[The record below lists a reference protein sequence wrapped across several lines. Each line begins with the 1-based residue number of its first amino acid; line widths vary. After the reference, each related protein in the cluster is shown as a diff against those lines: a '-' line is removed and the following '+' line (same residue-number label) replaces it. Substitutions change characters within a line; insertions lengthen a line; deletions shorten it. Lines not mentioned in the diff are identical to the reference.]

1 MDGAD
6 PMKPTGAQIAAIADT
21 RTQTAQHTGCS
32 EWDNGGIRAALL
44 ATEGPPADVLAAAC
58 LAAGD
63 PKLNYPSEQALRVHW
78 PKNATTQPRVSNDVM
93 CIDHRD
99 HVMPCTHRD
108 HIGDMTPEQIAEAA
122 AECKRMAAQA
132 QAEAQTRR
140 AEIENRRQ
148 EATR

>member
-1 MDGAD
+1 
-6 PMKPTGAQIAAIADT
+6 MKPTGAQIAAIADI
-21 RTQTAQHTGCS
+21 RTHTAQHAGCS

-44 ATEGPPADVLAAAC
+44 ATEGAPGDVIAAAA

-78 PKNATTQPRVSNDVM
+78 PKNATTQPRVSNDVR
-93 CIDHRD
+93 CDIHDD

-108 HIGDMTPEQIAEAA
+108 HLGDMTPEQIAEAA
-122 AECKRMAAQA
+122 AECRRAAAQA
-132 QAEAQTRR
+132 LADAETRR
-140 AEIENRRQ
+140 AEIDTKRQ